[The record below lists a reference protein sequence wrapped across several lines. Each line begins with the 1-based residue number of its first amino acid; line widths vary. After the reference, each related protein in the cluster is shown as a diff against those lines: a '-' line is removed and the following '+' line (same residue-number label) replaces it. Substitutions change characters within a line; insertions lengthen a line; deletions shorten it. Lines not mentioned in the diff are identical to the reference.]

1 MPGSL
6 LFICSACIRVSSVC
20 LILLDARAHTHK
32 HIPEEEI
39 HRGSVSVEPVCARV
53 GRETRVKKE
62 RGGDRRRKRY
72 SCKEDDDTRACCA
85 GGYHAAWSEEPGHTE
100 ILSRTSA
107 SIRRHWRAGVS
118 ISNNLT
124 IVSARLVMD
133 RCALCRG
140 RRRVCSRGS
149 RLSSSSPLFHLAVS
163 SIYTFARSFC
173 STRTSLS
180 LSLYAYTCV
189 CVGVRVLGRCAAG
202 LWRGILVN
210 DSGANTA
217 RGNIKNVP
225 WDSVGL
231 EEVWRQKRCWHPPPP
246 TMPCNT

>member
-149 RLSSSSPLFHLAVS
+149 RLSSSSPPPFPPCRVLYLYICSLVLFNEN
-163 SIYTFARSFC
+163 
-173 STRTSLS
+173 LS
-180 LSLYAYTCV
+180 LSLYVYTCV

-202 LWRGILVN
+202 
-210 DSGANTA
+210 SG
-217 RGNIKNVP
+217 GE
-225 WDSVGL
+225 SL
-231 EEVWRQKRCWHPPPP
+231 
-246 TMPCNT
+246 

>member
-149 RLSSSSPLFHLAVS
+149 RLSSSSSLLFHLAVS

-180 LSLYAYTCV
+180 FSLYVYTCV

-202 LWRGILVN
+202 
-210 DSGANTA
+210 SG
-217 RGNIKNVP
+217 GE
-225 WDSVGL
+225 SL
-231 EEVWRQKRCWHPPPP
+231 
-246 TMPCNT
+246 

>member
-180 LSLYAYTCV
+180 LSLYVYTCV

-202 LWRGILVN
+202 
-210 DSGANTA
+210 SG
-217 RGNIKNVP
+217 GE
-225 WDSVGL
+225 SL
-231 EEVWRQKRCWHPPPP
+231 
-246 TMPCNT
+246 